1 VAFSFPL
8 SLTRKGGFMGIAA
21 VFLDAGYIDKVME
34 YDFGKPKID
43 YHKLALAMASPDELL
58 RTYYYN
64 CLPYQ
69 SNPPTEEENKRYANA
84 HRFITKLKT
93 LPRFEVRLGKLA
105 YRGIDIDG
113 KPIYLQKRVDCMFG
127 VDMALL
133 AGKGKITNVAIFTGD
148 SDLIPA
154 IEAVKREGVLV
165 SLWHGVSYGNSTPG
179 REILEI
185 SDERHPITQ
194 ELINRILR

>member
-1 VAFSFPL
+1 
-8 SLTRKGGFMGIAA
+8 MGTAA
-21 VFLDAGYIDKVME
+21 VFLDAGYVDKVME
-34 YDFGKPKID
+34 LDFGRPKID
-43 YHKLALAMASPDELL
+43 YHKLAMAMATPDELL

-69 SNPPTEEENKRYANA
+69 SNPPTEDESRRYANA
-84 HRFITKLKT
+84 HRFITRLKA

-105 YRGIDIDG
+105 LRGKDVNG
-113 KPIYLQKRVDCMFG
+113 KPIFLQKRVDCMFG

-154 IEAVKREGVLV
+154 MEAVKREGVLV
-165 SLWHGVSYGNSTPG
+165 SLWHGTKQGNSAPG
-179 REILEI
+179 KEILEI
-185 SDERHPITQ
+185 ADERHPITQ
-194 ELINRILR
+194 ELINRILRDN

>member
-1 VAFSFPL
+1 
-8 SLTRKGGFMGIAA
+8 MGVAA
-21 VFLDAGYIDKVME
+21 VFLDAGYVDKVME
-34 YDFGKPKID
+34 RDFGKPKID
-43 YHKLALAMASPDELL
+43 YHKLALAMTAPDELL

-69 SNPPTEEENKRYANA
+69 ANPPTEEQSRRYAAA
-84 HRFITKLKT
+84 HRFITRLKT

-105 YRGIDIDG
+105 YRGTDATG
-113 KPIYLQKRVDCMFG
+113 KPIFLQKRVDCMFG

-165 SLWHGVSYGNSTPG
+165 SLWHGTTPATSAPG
-179 REILEI
+179 KEILEI
-185 SDERHPITQ
+185 ADERHPITQ
-194 ELINRILR
+194 GLVNSILRDH

>member
-1 VAFSFPL
+1 
-8 SLTRKGGFMGIAA
+8 MGTAA

-34 YDFGKPKID
+34 IEFGKPRID
-43 YHKLALAMASPDELL
+43 YHKLALAMSAPDELL
-58 RTYYYN
+58 RSYYYN

-69 SNPPTEEENKRYANA
+69 SNPPTEEENKRYASA

-105 YRGIDIDG
+105 FRGNDSYG
-113 KPIYLQKRVDCMFG
+113 RPIFLQKRVDCMFG

-133 AGKGKITNVAIFTGD
+133 AGKGKITNVAIFSGD

-154 IEAVKREGVLV
+154 MEAVKREGVLV
-165 SLWHGVSYGNSTPG
+165 SLWHGTTRGGGQPG
-179 REILEI
+179 QEILEI
-185 SDERHPITQ
+185 ADERHPITQ
-194 ELINRILR
+194 ELIQRILRT

>member
-1 VAFSFPL
+1 
-8 SLTRKGGFMGIAA
+8 MGTVA
-21 VFLDAGYIDKVME
+21 VFLDAGYVDKVIKL
-34 YDFGKPKID
+34 DFGNIRID
-43 YHKLALAMASPDELL
+43 YHKLVLAMAAPDELL

-69 SNPPTEEENKRYANA
+69 SNPPTEEENKRYAAA
-84 HRFITKLKT
+84 HRFITKLKS

-105 YRGIDIDG
+105 KRGEDKNG
-113 KPIYLQKRVDCMFG
+113 KPIFLQKRVDCMFG

-154 IEAVKREGVLV
+154 MEAVKREGVLV
-165 SLWHGVSYGNSTPG
+165 SLWHGTNAATSAPG
-179 REILEI
+179 REILEVA
-185 SDERHPITQ
+185 DERHPITQ